1 MNIQRIALYIDLLFC
16 LIFLPLIISMVPV
29 EKWLVRYPLFAC
41 TLFLSLYVVYFA
53 IRKMNI
59 PRKAMQR
66 KYVQIGVF
74 VVVIIGAA
82 YLLSQFPYPPGYEI
96 QNTSCPN
103 MRRILRRQTVCFMFL
118 VVGGYSLSVSLLIEL
133 FQAAFEK
140 KKLESEKQQAELAL
154 YKAQINPHFFF
165 NTMNTLYG
173 LVVSK
178 SDKAE
183 TAFMY
188 FTELLKYTYYHVN
201 TDKIAIKT
209 ETAYIQNYIE
219 LQRLRLNQHTVVN
232 YNFEIDD
239 DTVQVPPMLFISFVE
254 NAFKY
259 GVSSTTNCLIDI
271 SISVKARKLT
281 FLCTNNIMKQER
293 KEEISVG
300 LENTRARLDLMYANR
315 YTLDISDRN
324 NRFSV
329 NLEIRDL

>member
-1 MNIQRIALYIDLLFC
+1 MNLQRITLYIDLFFC

-29 EKWLVRYPLFAC
+29 EKWIVRYPFFAC
-41 TLFLSLYVVYFA
+41 TLFLSLYAVYFA

-59 PRKAMQR
+59 PRKVMQR
-66 KYVQIGVF
+66 KYVQVGVF
-74 VVVIIGAA
+74 VVVIIGVA
-82 YLLSQFPYPPGYEI
+82 YLLSIFPYPADSEI
-96 QNTSCPN
+96 QNTNFPN
-103 MRRILRRQTVCFMFL
+103 LRKIFRRQTVCFLFL

-133 FQAAFEK
+133 FQNAFEK

-209 ETAYIQNYIE
+209 EIDYIQNYIE
-219 LQRLRLNQHTVVN
+219 LQRLRLNQHTDIR
-232 YNFEIDD
+232 YRFEMDD

-259 GVSSTTNCLIDI
+259 GTSSTTDCRIDI
-271 SISVKARKLT
+271 SISVTDRELT
-281 FLCTNNIMKQER
+281 FLCTNDIMRQEK

-300 LENTRARLDLMYANR
+300 LENTRARLDLMYPDR
-315 YTLDISDRN
+315 YVLDISDRD
-324 NRFSV
+324 NRFSI
-329 NLEIRDL
+329 NLKIRDI